1 MEHHTTASDGTREDR
16 RSWNP
21 SRAGI
26 HESTHGWSPLLLA
39 TGDLDL
45 ATEGVDEACA
55 RALACWERVSVMDAP
70 TGWAYSVALNHV
82 CRVARRRSL
91 ERTLLR
97 RSVPQP
103 NVPAPA
109 GEVWDLVAALPERQR
124 QVVVLRHV
132 ADLKE
137 AQIASVLNISRS
149 TVSTTL
155 RDAHQRL
162 GSLLDD
168 GVEITHANSNLD
180 TKETTDV

>member
-1 MEHHTTASDGTREDR
+1 LELFESWYAREHPRMVAT
-16 RSWNP
+16 
-21 SRAGI
+21 
-26 HESTHGWSPLLLA
+26 LLLA

-45 ATEGVDEACA
+45 STEGVDEACA
-55 RALACWERVSVMDAP
+55 RALARWERVSEMEAP
-70 TGWAYSVALNHV
+70 TGWAYSVALNHAR
-82 CRVARRRSL
+82 RVARRRSL

-168 GVEITHANSNLD
+168 GVEITTHATCNLD
-180 TKETTDV
+180 TKEKTDV

>member
-1 MEHHTTASDGTREDR
+1 VGIQRCAEPRAPCGSASQLG
-16 RSWNP
+16 
-21 SRAGI
+21 A
-26 HESTHGWSPLLLA
+26 HA
-39 TGDLDL
+39 
-45 ATEGVDEACA
+45 AA
-55 RALACWERVSVMDAP
+55 ALGSQA
-70 TGWAYSVALNHV
+70 
-82 CRVARRRSL
+82 
-91 ERTLLR
+91 
-97 RSVPQP
+97 